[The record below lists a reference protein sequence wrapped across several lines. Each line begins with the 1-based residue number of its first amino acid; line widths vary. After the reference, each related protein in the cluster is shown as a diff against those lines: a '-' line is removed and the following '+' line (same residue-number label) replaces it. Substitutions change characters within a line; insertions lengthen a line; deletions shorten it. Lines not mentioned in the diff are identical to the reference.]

1 MNSSLPGLFALR
13 SLALCATLAAALGA
27 SLSPAAAQAQSGY
40 PNKPVRVIVPFPPGG
55 PSDFVARMLTDRL
68 GAALGGT
75 VIVEHKPGAG
85 TAIGTDATAKA
96 APDGY
101 TMLVVAAMSTVS
113 LPYLQKALPYTL
125 DDLMLLNR
133 FAATPFVLAVN
144 AAVPA
149 RDVKELIAY
158 AKANPNKLNYGT
170 SGVGQSYHLAA
181 ELFRMRTG
189 TEFNHVPYKG
199 SAPALTDLLNG
210 SIQMIFDVPLTPLP
224 HVASGKLR
232 VLGTT
237 GAARLAQLPDTPTFR
252 EQGLTDYNPE
262 LWWGVFGPRG
272 IPREIAT
279 RLHAEIARV
288 AALSEVKEQLGKRAI
303 QTAGCASLE
312 ACASLLRAES
322 ELVGGIIRRI
332 GLKPE

>member
-1 MNSSLPGLFALR
+1 MPYLKNIRWAGMALFVACLVPAL
-13 SLALCATLAAALGA
+13 ATAQ
-27 SLSPAAAQAQSGY
+27 PAAFPSR
-40 PNKPVRVIVPFPPGG
+40 PVKVIVPFPPGG

-75 VIVEHKPGAG
+75 VIVENKPGAG
-85 TAIGTDATAKA
+85 TAIGTDAVAKA
-96 APDGY
+96 PPDGH
-101 TMLVVAAMSTVS
+101 TMMIVAAMSAVS
-113 LPYLQKALPYTL
+113 LPYLQKGLPYTL
-125 DDLMLLNR
+125 EDLMLLNR

-189 TEFNHVPYKG
+189 VELNHVPYKG

-210 SIQMIFDVPLTPLP
+210 SIQLIFDVPLTPLP
-224 HVASGKLR
+224 HVASGKVR

-237 GAARLAQLPDTPTFR
+237 GPSRLAQLPDTPTFR
-252 EQGLTDYNPE
+252 EQGLPEYNPD
-262 LWWGVFGPRG
+262 LWWGVFGPKG
-272 IPREIAT
+272 IPREVAQ
-279 RLHAEIARV
+279 RLNAEITRV
-288 AALSEVKEQLGKRAI
+288 TASPEVKEQLGKRAI
-303 QTAGCASLE
+303 VTSTCPTLE
-312 ACASLLRAES
+312 ACAADLRAES

>member
-1 MNSSLPGLFALR
+1 MTMTKR
-13 SLALCATLAAALGA
+13 ILAACTLLLPMLLPAGAL
-27 SLSPAAAQAQSGY
+27 AQAGF
-40 PNKPVRVIVPFPPGG
+40 PAKPVRVIVPFPPGG

-68 GAALGGT
+68 GAGLGGT
-75 VIVEHKPGAG
+75 VIVDHKPGAG

-96 APDGY
+96 APDGH

-113 LPYLQKALPYTL
+113 LPYLKKGLPYAL

-144 AAVPA
+144 ASVAA
-149 RDVKELIAY
+149 KDVKELVAY

-189 TEFNHVPYKG
+189 TDLNHVPYKG

-210 SIQMIFDVPLTPLP
+210 SIQIIFDVPLTPMP
-224 HVASGKLR
+224 HLASGKLR
-232 VLGTT
+232 VLGVS
-237 GAARLAQLPDTPTFR
+237 GKSRLPQLPDTPTFV
-252 EQGLTDYNPE
+252 EQGIADYTPE
-262 LWWGVFGPRG
+262 IWWGVFGPKG
-272 IPREIAT
+272 IPREIAA
-279 RLHAEIARV
+279 RLHAEIAKV
-288 AALSEVKEQLGKRAI
+288 AALPEVKEQLGKRAI
-303 QTAGCASLE
+303 ETATCASLE
-312 ACASLLRAES
+312 ACAADLRAES